1 MTGVIPLPPVRKSIF
16 SGGGSGRTKSPLGGA
31 SRTIV
36 PSATPVTRCWD
47 MKPSGIA
54 LTVTDR

>member
-1 MTGVIPLPPVRKSIF
+1 MIGVTPLPPVRNRIF
-16 SGGGSGRTKSPLGGA
+16 LGGGSGRTNSPLGGA
-31 SRTIV
+31 SRTMV
-36 PSATPVTRCWD
+36 PGSSPPTRCWD